1 MFQVLDTPLTIE
13 SYRLAGLSLATKAG
27 WTRYSTEVHLSGL
40 GCEGRGEDVTY
51 QAPDAKAFQRQG
63 PVHDLAG
70 TYTLEEF
77 SRRLDGLELFPQPPA
92 DPKAALYR
100 RWAFESAALDLALR
114 QAETSFPAA
123 VGRPAQ
129 PLRFVVSLGLGS
141 PANLAPLERLWELDP
156 ELELKLDADA
166 SWDEELIAKLRATG
180 KVTTVDFKGQ
190 YHGPFAGLAPDGA
203 LYRRIAEGLPEA
215 WLEDP
220 GWTPET
226 KEALEP
232 HLARVTY
239 DAPFCALSDL
249 ELYQPR
255 PRCVNVKPSRFGRLR
270 EVLRVYA
277 ACEARGI
284 EVYGGGQFEL
294 GAGRLQA
301 QQLASVFHPRTAN
314 DLAPVLFNRA
324 ELPSDLPSSP
334 LSLGPELPGFGPEAR
349 P

>member
-1 MFQVLDTPLTIE
+1 MFQILDMPVTIDG
-13 SYRLAGLSLATKAG
+13 YTLAGLELATKAG
-27 WTRYSTEVHLSGL
+27 WTRVSTEVHLSGRGL
-40 GCEGRGEDVTY
+40 TGRGEDVTY
-51 QAPDAKAFQRQG
+51 QAPDAQAFQRRG
-63 PVHDLAG
+63 PVLDLAG

-77 SRRLDGLELFPQPPA
+77 SRRLDGLELFAEPPA

-123 VGRPAQ
+123 IGRPAQ

-141 PANLAPLERLWELDP
+141 PPSTAPLERLWERDP
-156 ELELKLDADA
+156 ALELKLDVDP
-166 SWDEELIAKLRATG
+166 SWDEDLIQRLQATG

-190 YHGPFAGLAPDGA
+190 YKGPFKGTAPDGA
-203 LYRRIAEGLPEA
+203 LYRRVAEGLPEA

-220 GWTPET
+220 GWIPET
-226 KEALEP
+226 REALAE
-232 HLARVTY
+232 HLGRVTY
-239 DAPFCALSDL
+239 DAPFCSLSDL
-249 ELYQPR
+249 EQYQPR
-255 PRCVNVKPSRFGRLR
+255 PRSLNVKPSRFGRLR

-301 QQLASVFHPRTAN
+301 QLLASVFHPTTAN
-314 DLAPVLFNRA
+314 DLAPGAFNQA
-324 ELPSDLPSSP
+324 ELPSELPSSP
-334 LSLGPELPGFGPEAR
+334 LPPAPDLPGFAAR